1 MDRVTSRLTVF
12 FDGTF
17 WVGIFERIEGGAL
30 SAAKVTFG
38 AEPRDCEICALI
50 LKEYG
55 RLRFSPA
62 VTAAVGEMSRNP
74 KRIQRQI
81 RRQLQDTG
89 TGTKSQQALKMQQE
103 QMKTVRREKTREQ
116 KEREKER
123 KFQMKRRKKREKHR
137 GR

>member
-17 WVGIFERIEGGAL
+17 WVGVFERIEGGAL
-30 SAAKVTFG
+30 SAAKITFG
-38 AEPRDCEICALI
+38 AEPRDNEIAAFI
-50 LKEYG
+50 LKEHG
-55 RLRFSPA
+55 RLDLSPA
-62 VTAAVGEMSRNP
+62 VTTVVKEAGRNP

-89 TGTKSQQALKMQQE
+89 TGTKSQQALKLLQE
-103 QMKTVRREKTREQ
+103 QTKTARRGRSREQ
-116 KEREKER
+116 KEQEKER
-123 KFQMKRRKKREKHR
+123 RFQMKRQKKREKHR